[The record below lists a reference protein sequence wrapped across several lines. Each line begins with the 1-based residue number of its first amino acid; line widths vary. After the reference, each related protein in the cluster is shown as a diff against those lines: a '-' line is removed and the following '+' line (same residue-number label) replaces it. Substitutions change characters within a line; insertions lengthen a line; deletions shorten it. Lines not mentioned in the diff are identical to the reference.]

1 MNKEQSS
8 EKHDD
13 SSRTITTISLGHDSI
28 VPSTDL
34 SDKALSKNDPVDNG
48 PVTSDTEQAQP
59 LAPTEVDGG
68 YGWVCVVCVFL
79 VNAHTWGINSVRSHC
94 LQASLNSLISFA
106 N

>member
-13 SSRTITTISLGHDSI
+13 SSRTITTISPGHDPI

-34 SDKALSKNDPVDNG
+34 SEKALSKNDPVDNG

-59 LAPTEVDGG
+59 LTPTEVDGG